1 MCAIYGGTFMLNT
14 DIEEIL
20 FDESGNVSG
29 VRNGDKVKIKFLMD
43 NLLLNL
49 AL

>member
-29 VRNGDKVKIKFLMD
+29 VRNGDKVAKCK
-43 NLLLNL
+43 
-49 AL
+49 